1 MDIHYEYN
9 EIIFVWD
16 EEKAQKN
23 RVKHP
28 EITFEKAVEVFFDP
42 FLVFVDASRNFEDRD
57 GIIGKT
63 STHQLLFVVHIQVED
78 DRIRIISAR
87 KATGNEKRTY
97 YENQQ
102 P

>member
-1 MDIHYEYN
+1 MDIHYEHN
-9 EIIFVWD
+9 EILFVWD

-23 RVKHP
+23 RIRHKG
-28 EITFEKAVEVFFDP
+28 IIFEKAVESFFDP
-42 FLVFVDASRNFEDRD
+42 FLVFVDASRHSEQRN

-63 STHQLLFVVHIQVED
+63 ASNQLLFVVHIQLDD

-87 KATGNEKRTY
+87 QATSYEKREY
-97 YENQQ
+97 YEHQH